1 MKIFEHHL
9 KTARHSIT
17 FASSSPTPPSI
28 AQLMAIAAK
37 GLATAATA
45 KQRVHYVDRLRRLY
59 GLAKATMWKESNF
72 AFDSHLF
79 RHVGHFCYCGIDPE
93 TNETLWIDEAQK
105 RVLWIPFYE
114 TELEMEFDA
123 NEACAD
129 PKFRYR
135 RYLYSKLRPLTIS

>member
-1 MKIFEHHL
+1 MKTSEH
-9 KTARHSIT
+9 TTRTVRHSIVT
-17 FASSSPTPPSI
+17 GPVPPST

-37 GLATAATA
+37 GLATATTA
-45 KQRVHYVDRLRRLY
+45 QQRVHYIGRLRRLY
-59 GLAKATMWKESNF
+59 AIAKSVMWKESNF
-72 AFDSHLF
+72 AFDSRLF

-93 TNETLWIDEAQK
+93 TNETLWIDESQK

-123 NEACAD
+123 NDACAD

-135 RYLYSKLRPLTIS
+135 RYLYAKLRPLTIS

>member
-1 MKIFEHHL
+1 MKASEYTTRTI
-9 KTARHSIT
+9 RHSI
-17 FASSSPTPPSI
+17 AAGPTPPST

-37 GLATAATA
+37 GLATAATQQ
-45 KQRVHYVDRLRRLY
+45 QRIHYVGRLRRLY
-59 GLAKATMWKESNF
+59 AIAKAALWDGSNF
-72 AFDSHLF
+72 VFDSQLF
-79 RHVGHFCYCGIDPE
+79 RHVGHFCYCGIDPV

-105 RVLWIPFYE
+105 RVLWIPFYD